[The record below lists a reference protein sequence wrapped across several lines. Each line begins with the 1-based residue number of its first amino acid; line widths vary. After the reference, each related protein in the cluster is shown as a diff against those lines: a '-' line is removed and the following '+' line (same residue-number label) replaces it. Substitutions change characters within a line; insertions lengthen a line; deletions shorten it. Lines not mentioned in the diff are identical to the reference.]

1 MYDIVQIKVYSEVGG
16 IPQAWNQHQK
26 GTVFRIPYLDKENI
40 KFMQWPIDTNTFV
53 KLCLIEYVFVSLSL
67 ALVITKFFPAIHS
80 EIVSRA
86 TSLEYQS
93 LYWGAAVVSNVF
105 VYGLLLT
112 AARGFNLVM
121 FNTSQID
128 LFHFDV
134 NHTAASST
142 FMIIIP
148 IMQEVISVVIL
159 FFVALVTSVRTRSR
173 SVPRLPKGM
182 AKFIVNISFCFTC
195 FCCCVCCS
203 QHCRAK
209 SLGVLVLFS
218 FMTITYHGIMTVI
231 SAGFMLFIDA
241 LRTNAITITALFI
254 SLVIFMV
261 VLVSL
266 SIFLLSRGRNVA
278 MYQQVLNCCGSIIL
292 IITVFIAVML
302 LIVLY
307 MIIFFSLNLTG
318 FKGIVTGLTPSIALS
333 AATWYIKKRL
343 KTQTAISTEHG
354 IRTTCGSVN
363 NEEMT
368 WETDPERQ
376 CVPR

>member
-1 MYDIVQIKVYSEVGG
+1 M
-16 IPQAWNQHQK
+16 
-26 GTVFRIPYLDKENI
+26 
-40 KFMQWPIDTNTFV
+40 
-53 KLCLIEYVFVSLSL
+53 CL
-67 ALVITKFFPAIHS
+67 
-80 EIVSRA
+80 
-86 TSLEYQS
+86 
-93 LYWGAAVVSNVF
+93 
-105 VYGLLLT
+105 GLLLT

-128 LFHFDV
+128 FFLFYV

-148 IMQEVISVVIL
+148 SMLFSHVIL
-159 FFVALVTSVRTRSR
+159 FFIALVTSVRTRSR

-209 SLGVLVLFS
+209 TLGVLVLFS
-218 FMTITYHGIMTVI
+218 FMTIMYHGIMTVI
-231 SAGFMLFIDA
+231 SVGFIFFIDA

-261 VLVSL
+261 VIVSS

-278 MYQQVLNCCGSIIL
+278 MNQQILNCCGNINM

-318 FKGIVTGLTPSIALS
+318 FKAIVTGLTPSIALS